1 MSSSFKN
8 TFEPTM
14 ISKSY
19 RELPPV
25 TASLLNN
32 NNNNN
37 SSATSST
44 SKFPLKTRYQAID
57 IGS

>member
-1 MSSSFKN
+1 
-8 TFEPTM
+8 M

-19 RELPPV
+19 REVAPV
-25 TASLLNN
+25 TASLL

-57 IGS
+57 IGSELYLMIASNPTQS